1 MARHRSNQSQELPQA
16 LMRLIHAAKKSG
28 TDSGGSDITGVAAA
42 LQDLGGLALW
52 ALPIHGVFVPNN
64 NDVDVIITRIA
75 SEHLGLKEARREFS
89 DSLNS
94 VELFERRDPIETA
107 HNHVHTVSE
116 AAYYYAGLAFGVT
129 LTDFS

>member
-1 MARHRSNQSQELPQA
+1 MARHRSNESHGLPQA
-16 LMRLIHAAKKSG
+16 LVHLIHAAKKSG
-28 TDSGGSDITGVAAA
+28 TDSEGSDFRGIAAA
-42 LQDLGGLALW
+42 LQELGELALW
-52 ALPIHGVFVPNN
+52 ALPIHGVFTPNN

-75 SEHLGLKEARREFS
+75 SEYLGLKEVRREFS
-89 DSLNS
+89 EALRA
-94 VELFERRDPIETA
+94 VELFDRRDPIETA